1 MKQFSKKVD
10 LRNRKEMVE
19 FLTSHFRYNTMNS
32 WNNSTSYAHNVKIY
46 NLELTEEQEDK
57 LYKMIDI
64 DEFYDEIQW
73 LMDDFAANHNY
84 EWQVG
89 FNGKGSG
96 YLVLYHGGHEIL
108 DYKSR
113 CTKCGQLSYATVEET
128 GNCKCGRCGAEARVN
143 LTHPIKRSFIYSGRD
158 IDMGENFEDWNID
171 SIKARVKLVQE
182 FDKLCDDI
190 LAQVVYLCD
199 NSSIEEEIEYIPQ
212 KKKVLVV
219 KEA

>member
-19 FLTSHFRYNTMNS
+19 FLTSHFRYDTMNS
-32 WNNSTSYAHNVKIY
+32 WNRSTSYAHNVKVY
-46 NLELTEEQEDK
+46 NLELSKDQEDK
-57 LYKMIDI
+57 LWEMIDTE
-64 DEFYDEIQW
+64 EFYDEIQW
-73 LMDDFAANHNY
+73 LMDDFAEVHNY
-84 EWQVG
+84 EWQVR
-89 FNGKGSG
+89 FNGRSGG
-96 YLVLYHGGHEIL
+96 YLVLYQGGREAL

-113 CTKCGQLSYATVEET
+113 CTKCGQLNYATVEET
-128 GNCKCGRCGAEARVN
+128 GHCKCGRCGAEARVN
-143 LTHPIKRSFIYSGRD
+143 LTRPIMQSFTYSGRD
-158 IDMGENFEDWNID
+158 TDMGEDFEDWDID

-199 NSSIEEEIEYIPQ
+199 NSAVEEEVEYIPQ

>member
-1 MKQFSKKVD
+1 MKQFSKNVD
-10 LRNRKEMVE
+10 LRSRKEMVD
-19 FLTSHFRYNTMNS
+19 FLTSHFRYPTMNS

-46 NLELTEEQEDK
+46 KLELTSEQEDK
-57 LYKMIDI
+57 LWEMIDT

-73 LMDDFAANHNY
+73 SMDDFAAEHNY

-89 FNGKGSG
+89 FNGRGGG
-96 YLVLYHGGHEIL
+96 YLVLYQGGRKAL

-113 CTKCGQLSYATVEET
+113 CTKCGQLNYKTVEET

-143 LTHPIKRSFIYSGRD
+143 LTRPIMQSFTYSGRNV
-158 IDMGENFEDWNID
+158 DMGEDFEDWDID
-171 SIKARVKLVQE
+171 AIRARAKLVQE

-190 LAQVVYLCD
+190 LAQVVDLCD
-199 NSSIEEEIEYIPQ
+199 HSVVEEEVEYIPQ

-219 KEA
+219 KE